1 MLRLIWLFLLIAAIA
16 AGAAWMA
23 DHPGAVAID
32 WLGYRFETSFA
43 VMLLG
48 LALLFL
54 GLVCALSL
62 LRRLRGGIDSLIR
75 RREARRQKQGLRA
88 LTEAMTALAAG
99 DTARAQELARR
110 AGNMLGDNRALPQLL
125 EAQAAE
131 AAGNHDAAK
140 DRYLAVS
147 KDNSAAFLG
156 LRGLIMQ
163 AMRLQNI
170 AHARELIARAEHL
183 RPKSPWVRK
192 TKFDLDCA
200 ANDWQSAQDHVT
212 ALHKSGTYS
221 KSELQRAQAV
231 LSLARARD
239 ALRMGW
245 HADALD
251 HAGNAVKLAPD
262 LAPAAALTARLL
274 AEAGKRR
281 RAETVLENGWAHAP
295 HPLLATA
302 FYALAPG
309 EAATDRL
316 KRFARLAA
324 KNPDHR
330 DTRLMGAELALA
342 AADLPAADGYLAP
355 LTETGGESV
364 RACLLAAMIA
374 GEKGDS
380 DTARHWLAEAATA
393 PREPCWHCRDCGRP
407 AVEWAPVCTHCG
419 AFDGYDWNRQE
430 APPAGPLLALQHK
443 TEAEIE
449 AAVAQ
454 QHAWSHPPRRSGNR
468 DDRNAVDDMP
478 PVTGIRADDPGPLS
492 DDIPPGKHR
501 ILS

>member
-1 MLRLIWLFLLIAAIA
+1 MLRLIWLFLIIAAVA

-43 VMLLG
+43 LLLLG
-48 LALLFL
+48 LILLFVAL
-54 GLVCALSL
+54 TGALSL
-62 LRRLRGGIDSLIR
+62 LRRVRGGIDMLIR
-75 RREARRQKQGLRA
+75 RRDTRRQKQGVRA
-88 LTEAMTALAAG
+88 LTEAMAALAAG
-99 DTARAQELARR
+99 DTARAGELARR
-110 AGNMLGDNRALPQLL
+110 AGNMLHDNPALPQLL

-131 AAGNHDAAK
+131 AAGDHDTARAC
-140 DRYLAVS
+140 YTVVS
-147 KDNSAAFLG
+147 EDNAAAFLG

-163 AMRLQNI
+163 AVQVKNI
-170 AHARELIARAEHL
+170 THARELVIRAERL

-192 TKFDLDCA
+192 MKFELDCA
-200 ANDWQSAQDHVT
+200 ANDWQSAQDHVA
-212 ALHKSGTYS
+212 ALHKAGAYS

-245 HADALD
+245 QADALD
-251 HAGNAVKLAPD
+251 HAGNAIKLAPD
-262 LAPAAALTARLL
+262 LAPAAALAARLL

-281 RAETVLENGWAHAP
+281 RAEAMLENGWAHAP

-309 EAATDRL
+309 EAPADRL
-316 KRFARLAA
+316 KRFARLATR
-324 KNPDHR
+324 NPDHR

-342 AADLPAADGYLAP
+342 ANDLAAADSYLAP
-355 LTETGGESV
+355 LVKTGGESV

-374 GEKGDS
+374 GEKRES
-380 DTARHWLAEAATA
+380 ETARHWLAEAATA

-407 AVEWAPVCTHCG
+407 ALDWAPVCTHCG

-430 APPAGPLLALQHK
+430 APPPAPLLALQHK
-443 TEAEIE
+443 TEAELE
-449 AAVAQ
+449 AAAAQ
-454 QHAWSHPPRRSGNR
+454 QQPQTHSGPL
-468 DDRNAVDDMP
+468 A
-478 PVTGIRADDPGPLS
+478 TEIRADDPGPLP
-492 DDIPPGKHR
+492 DDTPAGKLR
-501 ILS
+501 NLP